1 MRGNDERR
9 SPAEG
14 ASTEAEVSAFE
25 AVLIDPMQE
34 KDEELKDR
42 QFVTALARGLEVLRC
57 FTPRESLL
65 GNQELAK
72 KTGLPKPTVS
82 RLTHTL
88 TRLGYLRHLPHS
100 GKYQL
105 EVGVMSFGYA
115 MLSNLSIRAL
125 ARPLMEEM
133 AGYAKAAVAMA
144 ARDRLSMV
152 YLDVVHGE
160 ANLTMRRQV
169 GSHLSLHRSA
179 IGRACLAAM
188 PEDEREF
195 ILGHIRKRHPEDW
208 PEVRKGLE
216 RAFRDYADYGFCLSL
231 GEWHRDVNAVGVAL
245 HHESHGLLAF
255 NCGGP
260 SFHLKREKLEDDIG
274 PRLLHMVHNIEAAT
288 RCPRPVTESWQPA

>member
-42 QFVTALARGLEVLRC
+42 QFVTALARGLELLRC

-105 EVGVMSFGYA
+105 EVGMMSFGYA

-231 GEWHRDVNAVGVAL
+231 GEWQRDVNAVGVAL

-288 RCPRPVTESWQPA
+288 R

>member
-34 KDEELKDR
+34 NDEELKDR
-42 QFVTALARGLEVLRC
+42 QFVTALARGLELLRC

-65 GNQELAK
+65 GNQELAT

-216 RAFRDYADYGFCLSL
+216 RTFRDYADYGFCLSL
-231 GEWHRDVNAVGVAL
+231 GEWQRDVNAVGVAL

-288 RCPRPVTESWQPA
+288 R

>member
-42 QFVTALARGLEVLRC
+42 QFVTALARGLELLRC

-160 ANLTMRRQV
+160 ANLTMRRKV

-231 GEWHRDVNAVGVAL
+231 GEWQRDVNAVGVAL

-288 RCPRPVTESWQPA
+288 R

>member
-14 ASTEAEVSAFE
+14 ASTEAEVSTFE

-42 QFVTALARGLEVLRC
+42 QFVTALARGLELLRC

-231 GEWHRDVNAVGVAL
+231 GEWQRDVNAVGVAL

-288 RCPRPVTESWQPA
+288 R

>member
-42 QFVTALARGLEVLRC
+42 QFVTALARGLELLRC

-115 MLSNLSIRAL
+115 MLSNLSIRAR

-231 GEWHRDVNAVGVAL
+231 GEWQRDVNAVGVAL

-288 RCPRPVTESWQPA
+288 R

>member
-42 QFVTALARGLEVLRC
+42 QFVTALARGLELLRC

-72 KTGLPKPTVS
+72 KTGLPKLTVS

-231 GEWHRDVNAVGVAL
+231 GEWQRDVNAVGVAL

-288 RCPRPVTESWQPA
+288 R

>member
-42 QFVTALARGLEVLRC
+42 QFVTALARGLELLRC
-57 FTPRESLL
+57 FTPRESLV

-231 GEWHRDVNAVGVAL
+231 GEWQRDVNAVGVAL

-288 RCPRPVTESWQPA
+288 R

>member
-42 QFVTALARGLEVLRC
+42 QFVTALARGLELLRC

-216 RAFRDYADYGFCLSL
+216 RAFRDYADYGCCLSI
-231 GEWHRDVNAVGVAL
+231 GEWQRDANAVGVAL

-288 RCPRPVTESWQPA
+288 R

>member
-25 AVLIDPMQE
+25 AVLIDPIQE

-42 QFVTALARGLEVLRC
+42 QFVTALARGLELLRC

-231 GEWHRDVNAVGVAL
+231 GEWQRDVNAVGVAL

-288 RCPRPVTESWQPA
+288 R

>member
-42 QFVTALARGLEVLRC
+42 QFVTALARGLELLRC

-125 ARPLMEEM
+125 ARRLMEEM

-231 GEWHRDVNAVGVAL
+231 GEWQRDVNAVGVAL

-288 RCPRPVTESWQPA
+288 R

>member
-42 QFVTALARGLEVLRC
+42 QFVTALARGLELLRC

-133 AGYAKAAVAMA
+133 AGYAKASVAMA

-231 GEWHRDVNAVGVAL
+231 GEWQRDVNAVGVAL

-288 RCPRPVTESWQPA
+288 R

>member
-42 QFVTALARGLEVLRC
+42 QFVTALARGLELLRC

-105 EVGVMSFGYA
+105 EVGVRSFGYA

-231 GEWHRDVNAVGVAL
+231 GEWQRDVNAVGVAL

-288 RCPRPVTESWQPA
+288 R

>member
-42 QFVTALARGLEVLRC
+42 QFVTALARGLELLRC

-231 GEWHRDVNAVGVAL
+231 GEWQRDVNAVGVAL

-274 PRLLHMVHNIEAAT
+274 PHLLHMVHNIEAAT
-288 RCPRPVTESWQPA
+288 R

>member
-25 AVLIDPMQE
+25 AVLIDPMRE

-42 QFVTALARGLEVLRC
+42 QFVTALARGLELLRC

-231 GEWHRDVNAVGVAL
+231 GEWQRDVNAVGVAL

-288 RCPRPVTESWQPA
+288 R

>member
-42 QFVTALARGLEVLRC
+42 QFVTALARGLELLRC

-105 EVGVMSFGYA
+105 EVGVTSFGYA

-231 GEWHRDVNAVGVAL
+231 GEWQRDVNAVGVAL

-288 RCPRPVTESWQPA
+288 R

>member
-42 QFVTALARGLEVLRC
+42 QFVTALARGLELLRC

-125 ARPLMEEM
+125 ARPFMEEM

-231 GEWHRDVNAVGVAL
+231 GEWQRDVNAVGVAL

-288 RCPRPVTESWQPA
+288 R

>member
-34 KDEELKDR
+34 KDEELKAR
-42 QFVTALARGLEVLRC
+42 QFVTALARGLELLRC

-231 GEWHRDVNAVGVAL
+231 GEWQRDVNAVGVAL

-288 RCPRPVTESWQPA
+288 R

>member
-25 AVLIDPMQE
+25 ALLIDPMQE

-42 QFVTALARGLEVLRC
+42 QFVTALARGLELLRC

-231 GEWHRDVNAVGVAL
+231 GEWQRDVNAVGVAL

-288 RCPRPVTESWQPA
+288 R

>member
-1 MRGNDERR
+1 RR

-42 QFVTALARGLEVLRC
+42 QFVTALARGLELLRC

-231 GEWHRDVNAVGVAL
+231 GEWQRDVNAVGVAL

-288 RCPRPVTESWQPA
+288 R

>member
-42 QFVTALARGLEVLRC
+42 QFVTALARGLELLRC

-72 KTGLPKPTVS
+72 KTCLPKPTVS

-231 GEWHRDVNAVGVAL
+231 GEWQRDVNAVGVAL

-288 RCPRPVTESWQPA
+288 R

>member
-42 QFVTALARGLEVLRC
+42 QFVTALARGLELLRC
-57 FTPRESLL
+57 FSPRESLL

-231 GEWHRDVNAVGVAL
+231 GEWQRDVNAVGVAL

-288 RCPRPVTESWQPA
+288 R

>member
-9 SPAEG
+9 SPVEG

-42 QFVTALARGLEVLRC
+42 QFVTALARGLELLRC

-231 GEWHRDVNAVGVAL
+231 GEWQRDVNAVGVAL

-288 RCPRPVTESWQPA
+288 R

>member
-9 SPAEG
+9 GPAEG

-34 KDEELKDR
+34 NDEELKDR
-42 QFVTALARGLEVLRC
+42 QFVTALARGLELLRC

-231 GEWHRDVNAVGVAL
+231 GEWQRDVNAVGVAL

-288 RCPRPVTESWQPA
+288 R

>member
-42 QFVTALARGLEVLRC
+42 QFVTALARGLELLRC

-179 IGRACLAAM
+179 ISQACLAAM

-231 GEWHRDVNAVGVAL
+231 GEWQRDVNAVGVAL

-288 RCPRPVTESWQPA
+288 R

>member
-42 QFVTALARGLEVLRC
+42 QFVTALARGLELLRC

-231 GEWHRDVNAVGVAL
+231 GEWQRDVNAVGVAL

-274 PRLLHMVHNIEAAT
+274 PRLLHMFHNIEAAT
-288 RCPRPVTESWQPA
+288 R

>member
-42 QFVTALARGLEVLRC
+42 QFVTALARGLELLRC

-188 PEDEREF
+188 LEDEREF

-231 GEWHRDVNAVGVAL
+231 GEWQRDVNAVGVAL

-288 RCPRPVTESWQPA
+288 R

>member
-42 QFVTALARGLEVLRC
+42 QFVTALARGLELLRC

-231 GEWHRDVNAVGVAL
+231 GEWQRDVNAVGVAL

-260 SFHLKREKLEDDIG
+260 SFHLKREKLEGDIG

-288 RCPRPVTESWQPA
+288 R

>member
-42 QFVTALARGLEVLRC
+42 QFVTALARGLELLRC

-216 RAFRDYADYGFCLSL
+216 RAFRDYAGYGFCLSL
-231 GEWHRDVNAVGVAL
+231 GEWQRDVNAVGVAL

-288 RCPRPVTESWQPA
+288 R

>member
-1 MRGNDERR
+1 MRSNDERR

-42 QFVTALARGLEVLRC
+42 QFVTALARGLELLRC

-231 GEWHRDVNAVGVAL
+231 GEWQRDVNAVGVAL

-260 SFHLKREKLEDDIG
+260 SFHLKCEKLEDDIG

-288 RCPRPVTESWQPA
+288 R

>member
-14 ASTEAEVSAFE
+14 ASTGAEVSAFE

-42 QFVTALARGLEVLRC
+42 QFVTALARGLELLRC

-231 GEWHRDVNAVGVAL
+231 GEWQRDVNAVGVAL

-288 RCPRPVTESWQPA
+288 R

>member
-1 MRGNDERR
+1 MRGNDERP

-42 QFVTALARGLEVLRC
+42 QFVTALARGLELLRC

-82 RLTHTL
+82 RLTHPL

-160 ANLTMRRQV
+160 ANLTMRRQG

-231 GEWHRDVNAVGVAL
+231 GEWQRDVNAVGVAL

-288 RCPRPVTESWQPA
+288 R

>member
-42 QFVTALARGLEVLRC
+42 QFVTALARGLELLRC

-88 TRLGYLRHLPHS
+88 TRLGYLRRLPHS

-231 GEWHRDVNAVGVAL
+231 GEWQRDVNAVGVAL

-288 RCPRPVTESWQPA
+288 R

>member
-42 QFVTALARGLEVLRC
+42 QFVTALARGLELLRC
-57 FTPRESLL
+57 FTPRESQL

-231 GEWHRDVNAVGVAL
+231 GEWQRDVNAVGVAL

-288 RCPRPVTESWQPA
+288 R

>member
-1 MRGNDERR
+1 
-9 SPAEG
+9 
-14 ASTEAEVSAFE
+14 SAFE

-42 QFVTALARGLEVLRC
+42 QFVTALARGLELLRC

-231 GEWHRDVNAVGVAL
+231 GEWQRDVNAVGVAL

-288 RCPRPVTESWQPA
+288 R

>member
-42 QFVTALARGLEVLRC
+42 QFVTALARGLELLRC
-57 FTPRESLL
+57 FTPRENLL

-231 GEWHRDVNAVGVAL
+231 GEWQRDVNAVGVAL

-288 RCPRPVTESWQPA
+288 R

>member
-42 QFVTALARGLEVLRC
+42 QFVTALARGLELLRC

-231 GEWHRDVNAVGVAL
+231 GEWQRDVNAVGVAL

-274 PRLLHMVHNIEAAT
+274 PRLLHIVHNIEAAT
-288 RCPRPVTESWQPA
+288 R